1 MNTDSQG
8 LRRNR
13 ILLLYFLGVI
23 VPGFFLGYMAIRG
36 IRGDK
41 AIREKQ
47 VLQELSLVSQDF
59 FRLMNDQVS
68 ELTAITEIEKDSSQ
82 SLVFVVRKEVESPII
97 VAGHRMMFL
106 PDRYLDSAENHEITG
121 DSELAWDMEYVRK
134 DFKGALNYYKHL
146 VVSATNSDVIKT
158 AWFAQARILKKQ
170 KQYADALVCYD
181 LIGKKFYSQRI
192 NGLPAGAVALM
203 ETASIKRLSGD
214 TAGTARAIF
223 QMADYLLHPPVNC
236 GQDPMELLISDMAD
250 LRKSIT
256 PLAKE
261 SNVILKG
268 TDSLISRLNPFLERS
283 GYLSGILSTIDK
295 YVAGVGNQNFYL
307 PAKGY
312 RDWLIIQE
320 DSSLNKKCW
329 MIDLNRL
336 SESKFPG
343 IIKQYDPGQI
353 YSYRITDQSGQLLY
367 DRVLDSDRQFLSFS
381 FPVGLPPWKLEIRKN
396 PEPALAAFLQSGA
409 GLPVIFLIMIAVWLI
424 TGLIFTVY
432 TLNAEIKLS
441 RMKTRFISNVSHE
454 FKSPVT
460 SIRHM
465 SELLKLKRV
474 RTEEKKDEFYDSMI
488 DQCDHLTYLIG
499 NILDFSRIEEEM
511 KKFHFESVNL
521 VDLIENIVAIYRN
534 RLSESGLTL
543 SFTKENTIP
552 EIIAD
557 KDAIRQVVSNLLD
570 NACKYA
576 AAGKRIDVNLTSDS
590 SEVCLEIKDYG
601 SGIPKSE
608 QEKIFERFYRID
620 DSKNVGIKGSGIG
633 LTLVRKI
640 IESHHGRVELKSK
653 MGEGSSF
660 FVFIP
665 LNN

>member
-1 MNTDSQG
+1 
-8 LRRNR
+8 
-13 ILLLYFLGVI
+13 
-23 VPGFFLGYMAIRG
+23 MAIRG

-97 VAGHRMMFL
+97 VVGHRMMFL
-106 PDRYLDSAENHEITG
+106 PDRYLDSTENHEITG

-134 DFKGALNYYKHL
+134 DFKGALNYYKQL
-146 VVSATNSDVIKT
+146 AVSATNSDVIKT

-181 LIGKKFYSQRI
+181 LIGTKFYSHRI
-192 NGLPAGAVALM
+192 NGLPAGAIALM
-203 ETASIKRLSGD
+203 EIARIKLLSGD
-214 TAGTARAIF
+214 TAGTVRAIF

-336 SESKFPG
+336 SESKFPA
-343 IIKQYDPGQI
+343 IIKKYDPGQI
-353 YSYRITDQSGQLLY
+353 YSYRVTDQSGKLLY
-367 DRVLDSDRQFLSFS
+367 DRVLDTDRQFLSFS
-381 FPVGLPPWKLEIRKN
+381 FPAGLPPWKLEIRKN

-534 RLSESGLTL
+534 RLSESGLTV
-543 SFTKENTIP
+543 SFTKENAIP
-552 EIIAD
+552 GIIAD
-557 KDAIRQVVSNLLD
+557 KDAIRQVASNLLD

>member
-97 VAGHRMMFL
+97 VVGHRMMFL
-106 PDRYLDSAENHEITG
+106 PDRYLDSTENHEITG

-134 DFKGALNYYKHL
+134 DFKGALNYYKQL
-146 VVSATNSDVIKT
+146 AVSATNSDVIKT

-181 LIGKKFYSQRI
+181 LIGTKFYSHRI
-192 NGLPAGAVALM
+192 NGLPAGAIALM
-203 ETASIKRLSGD
+203 EIARIKLLSGD
-214 TAGTARAIF
+214 TAGTVRAIF

-336 SESKFPG
+336 SESKFPA
-343 IIKQYDPGQI
+343 IIKKYDPGQI
-353 YSYRITDQSGQLLY
+353 YSYRVTDQSGKLLY
-367 DRVLDSDRQFLSFS
+367 DRVLDTDRQFLSFS
-381 FPVGLPPWKLEIRKN
+381 FPAGLPPWKLEIRKN

-409 GLPVIFLIMIAVWLI
+409 GQ
-424 TGLIFTVY
+424 G
-432 TLNAEIKLS
+432 
-441 RMKTRFISNVSHE
+441 ISNRDRLQPRAHHR
-454 FKSPVT
+454 P
-460 SIRHM
+460 
-465 SELLKLKRV
+465 
-474 RTEEKKDEFYDSMI
+474 
-488 DQCDHLTYLIG
+488 
-499 NILDFSRIEEEM
+499 FSRRA
-511 KKFHFESVNL
+511 
-521 VDLIENIVAIYRN
+521 DRA
-534 RLSESGLTL
+534 LS
-543 SFTKENTIP
+543 
-552 EIIAD
+552 A
-557 KDAIRQVVSNLLD
+557 
-570 NACKYA
+570 
-576 AAGKRIDVNLTSDS
+576 
-590 SEVCLEIKDYG
+590 
-601 SGIPKSE
+601 
-608 QEKIFERFYRID
+608 
-620 DSKNVGIKGSGIG
+620 
-633 LTLVRKI
+633 
-640 IESHHGRVELKSK
+640 
-653 MGEGSSF
+653 
-660 FVFIP
+660 
-665 LNN
+665 

>member
-47 VLQELSLVSQDF
+47 VIQELSLVSQDF

-97 VAGHRMMFL
+97 VVGHRMMFL
-106 PDRYLDSAENHEITG
+106 PDRYLDSTENHEITG

-134 DFKGALNYYKHL
+134 DFKGALNYYKQL
-146 VVSATNSDVIKT
+146 AVSATNSDVIKT

-181 LIGKKFYSQRI
+181 LIGTKFYSHRI
-192 NGLPAGAVALM
+192 NGLPAGAIALM
-203 ETASIKRLSGD
+203 EIARIKLLSGD
-214 TAGTARAIF
+214 TAGTVRAIF

-336 SESKFPG
+336 SESKFPA
-343 IIKQYDPGQI
+343 IIKKYDPGQI
-353 YSYRITDQSGQLLY
+353 YSYRVTDQSGKLLY
-367 DRVLDSDRQFLSFS
+367 DRVLDTDRQFLSFS
-381 FPVGLPPWKLEIRKN
+381 FPAGLPPWKLEIRKN

-521 VDLIENIVAIYRN
+521 FDLIENIVAIYRN
-534 RLSESGLTL
+534 RLSESGLTV

-557 KDAIRQVVSNLLD
+557 KDAIRQVASNLLD

>member
-97 VAGHRMMFL
+97 VVGHRMMFL
-106 PDRYLDSAENHEITG
+106 PDRYLDSTENHEITG

-134 DFKGALNYYKHL
+134 DFKGALNYYKQL
-146 VVSATNSDVIKT
+146 AVSATNSDVIKT

-181 LIGKKFYSQRI
+181 LIGTKFYSHRI
-192 NGLPAGAVALM
+192 NGLPAGAIALM
-203 ETASIKRLSGD
+203 EIARIKLLSGD
-214 TAGTARAIF
+214 TAGTVRAIF

-336 SESKFPG
+336 SESKFPA
-343 IIKQYDPGQI
+343 IIKKYDPGQI
-353 YSYRITDQSGQLLY
+353 YSYRVTDQSGKLLY
-367 DRVLDSDRQFLSFS
+367 DRVLDTDRQFLSFS
-381 FPVGLPPWKLEIRKN
+381 FPAGLPPWKLEIRKN

-534 RLSESGLTL
+534 RLSESGLTV
-543 SFTKENTIP
+543 SFTKENAIP
-552 EIIAD
+552 GIIAD
-557 KDAIRQVVSNLLD
+557 KDAIRQVASNLLD